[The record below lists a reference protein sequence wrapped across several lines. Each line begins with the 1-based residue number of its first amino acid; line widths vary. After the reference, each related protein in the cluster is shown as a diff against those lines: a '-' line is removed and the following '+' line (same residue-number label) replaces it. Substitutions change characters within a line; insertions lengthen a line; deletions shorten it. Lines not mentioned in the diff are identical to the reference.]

1 MQTSNPFCSSNHR
14 LHRAIKKLFPFLL
27 YKFLLVKSLLYEL
40 SRTSA
45 SMASRHQNL
54 EDRVTSVI
62 EETVYVAVG
71 TEVKDCKS
79 TLLWALHNNG
89 GKRICIIHVHRPA
102 QRIPSDMGG
111 SYTASFVDEI
121 IVRDYRKTE
130 SQIMNETLEEY
141 RSICRAEGVEAQIV
155 WIEMGDIGKG
165 IVELISH
172 DGIKDLVMGGAL
184 DKHYKEG
191 MGLKSKK
198 AKYVYRQA
206 PLSCRIQ
213 FICSGCLIN
222 TREAKSKPLISR
234 SITWEPNRDN
244 IESRASNYQRSKS
257 VHNGDITEAGPSNR
271 LRSDRERDNGGERMM
286 NIPFNESIEART
298 TSTCSSNGAR
308 SVTDGSSLYEKLR
321 LAMKEAE
328 TEARMRWQAQ
338 GELLETIRMVQE
350 EVKQRKAIEEALVK
364 ERKEFEKLKNQK
376 DQMMDELRITKEEK
390 TLLKRQNEELQKKR
404 DEFEIERD
412 NALQEAEGLRK
423 KQAEASRQMPEF
435 LLSEIEEAT
444 QVFDESL
451 IIGRG
456 GYGNVYKCLLHQ
468 TEVAIKRL
476 KSNGSQG
483 PLEFEMEVRALSQLM
498 HPNLV
503 RLIGCC
509 SEAFVLVYEYVPN
522 GSLEDRLNCKNK
534 STPLSWQTRIHMVT
548 ELCSVLVYL
557 HSRKPHSIVH
567 GDLKPSNILL
577 DANFKIKLSDF
588 GLCRILCHD
597 IRSSN
602 DTTLCHFTDPKG
614 TLYYIDPE
622 FYETGKLTRKS
633 DVYSFG
639 VILLQLLTGQRPSF
653 NMENDVQVALDSG
666 ELSSLLDPLAGDWP
680 IEIAQNLAHLAL
692 RCCDRYRKNRPDLS
706 SDVRKVLEPMRN
718 SCVASSSRG

>member
-1 MQTSNPFCSSNHR
+1 
-14 LHRAIKKLFPFLL
+14 
-27 YKFLLVKSLLYEL
+27 
-40 SRTSA
+40 
-45 SMASRHQNL
+45 MASRHQNL
-54 EDRVTSVI
+54 ENRVTSVI

-102 QRIPSDMGG
+102 QRIPSNMGI
-111 SYTASFVDEI
+111 SYTTSFVDEI
-121 IVRDYRKTE
+121 I
-130 SQIMNETLEEY
+130 
-141 RSICRAEGVEAQIV
+141 VEAQIV

-198 AKYVYRQA
+198 AKYVYKQA

-271 LRSDRERDNGGERMM
+271 LRLDRERDNGGERMM
-286 NIPFNESIEART
+286 KIPFNESIEDRSSPKSRFDVAVEGTGSSDKWDGSIINPGSPYPLFPPKKVDEVTLAFWNENGLDLRFISPDLANSASPFPSILQPSPRLASSAST

-364 ERKEFEKLKNQK
+364 EREEFEKLKNQK

-456 GYGNVYKCLLHQ
+456 GYGNVYKGLLRQ

-483 PLEFEMEVRALSQLM
+483 PFEFEMEVC
-498 HPNLV
+498 V
-503 RLIGCC
+503 
-509 SEAFVLVYEYVPN
+509 FV
-522 GSLEDRLNCKNK
+522 
-534 STPLSWQTRIHMVT
+534 
-548 ELCSVLVYL
+548 
-557 HSRKPHSIVH
+557 
-567 GDLKPSNILL
+567 
-577 DANFKIKLSDF
+577 
-588 GLCRILCHD
+588 
-597 IRSSN
+597 
-602 DTTLCHFTDPKG
+602 
-614 TLYYIDPE
+614 
-622 FYETGKLTRKS
+622 
-633 DVYSFG
+633 
-639 VILLQLLTGQRPSF
+639 
-653 NMENDVQVALDSG
+653 
-666 ELSSLLDPLAGDWP
+666 
-680 IEIAQNLAHLAL
+680 
-692 RCCDRYRKNRPDLS
+692 
-706 SDVRKVLEPMRN
+706 
-718 SCVASSSRG
+718 